1 VLLSLLQVLTLRY
14 CLKTKEMDHFPEG
27 ASGTCP
33 LCSKSFAS
41 TRLKNRHIKRV
52 HQTVVENCRKSH
64 IIYPLCEER
73 NEVKTQ
79 ENFRK
84 HLEEKHEVSIEN
96 LSLQFS
102 SSQEYEM
109 WKNIKKIETNYAKNR
124 GLNNNGHKEIHYECN
139 RSDIKGFKSK
149 ACKRTGKS
157 GGTIKMRGVCLPG

>member
-1 VLLSLLQVLTLRY
+1 MLTVRY

-41 TRLKNRHIKRV
+41 TKLKNRHIKRV

-64 IIYPLCEER
+64 IICPLCEER

-79 ENFRK
+79 ENLRK

-139 RSDIKGFKSK
+139 RSDIKGKNKKNNLHDYEVFFKDLK
-149 ACKRTGKS
+149 ARLA
-157 GGTIKMRGVCLPG
+157 RGRGSLVGL

>member
-1 VLLSLLQVLTLRY
+1 VLTVRY

-33 LCSKSFAS
+33 LCSKIFAS
-41 TRLKNRHIKRV
+41 TKLKNRHIKRV

-64 IIYPLCEER
+64 IICPLCEER

-79 ENFRK
+79 ENLKK

-102 SSQEYEM
+102 SSQKYEM

-139 RSDIKGFKSK
+139 RSDIKGKNKKNNLHDYEGFFKNLK
-149 ACKRTGKS
+149 ARLA
-157 GGTIKMRGVCLPG
+157 RGRGSLVGL

>member
-1 VLLSLLQVLTLRY
+1 VLTLRF

-27 ASGTCP
+27 ASGTCH

-41 TRLKNRHIKRV
+41 NSNLKNRHFKRV

-64 IIYPLCEER
+64 IICPLCEER

-79 ENFRK
+79 ENLRK

-109 WKNIKKIETNYAKNR
+109 WKNIKKI
-124 GLNNNGHKEIHYECN
+124 
-139 RSDIKGFKSK
+139 
-149 ACKRTGKS
+149 
-157 GGTIKMRGVCLPG
+157 